1 MGTDGL
7 PNPLID
13 QYQRVHDY
21 LRISLTDKCNFRCL
35 YCMPDENMQFWP
47 QERLMQTEEIIA
59 IARLFVSLG
68 VRKIRL
74 TGGEPLV
81 RKDAPA
87 IITALAQLPIELTMT
102 TNGVLLD
109 QCLDVLVAAGV
120 RSLNVSLDTLDRE
133 KFAVLTRRDQF
144 ERVWQNIQLL
154 LQAGLHTK
162 INVVLLRGV
171 NDAEILDFVE
181 LTRYLPL
188 HIRFIEFMPFVQ
200 NAWNENKVVPF
211 QEILERITNQFE
223 IEKLSDAPNDTAK
236 KFKVAGFAGTF
247 AVITTV
253 SDLFCAG
260 CNRMRL
266 TADGK
271 MKNCLFSNTETD
283 LLTPFRQKEDI
294 TPLIFQSVWDKRPTR
309 GTFDDTV
316 MLTDRSMI
324 LIGG

>member
-87 IITALAQLPIELTMT
+87 IITALGQLPIELTMT

-236 KFKVAGFAGTF
+236 KFRVAGFAGTF

-283 LLTPFRQKEDI
+283 LLT
-294 TPLIFQSVWDKRPTR
+294 
-309 GTFDDTV
+309 
-316 MLTDRSMI
+316 
-324 LIGG
+324 